1 MFAASS
7 AHTSERRR
15 PRPTDSLT
23 QRKET
28 APKSGD
34 GTERLMT
41 LWKTLAFPRAGMGAV
56 RVSGGW
62 MSPWT
67 LFPQI

>member
-1 MFAASS
+1 MPLAL
-7 AHTSERRR
+7 HIPVREDGLGL
-15 PRPTDSLT
+15 PTAFT

-28 APKSGD
+28 APESGD